1 MILGMTT
8 ATYTL
13 IHVIISLV
21 GIASG
26 LVVAFG
32 LMGGKR
38 LDGWTALFLVST
50 VATSVTG
57 FGFRLNIF
65 RRLTKS
71 ASYRWWCW
79 RSRFWPVTD
88 FTLPELGAGST

>member
-38 LDGWTALFLVST
+38 PDGAVSG
-50 VATSVTG
+50 VDGGNQRHRVRLSV
-57 FGFRLNIF
+57 
-65 RRLTKS
+65 
-71 ASYRWWCW
+71 
-79 RSRFWPVTD
+79 
-88 FTLPELGAGST
+88 